1 MANSYIIEAQK
12 LTKVFGQRLV
22 FKNLDFRFENNGIY
36 GIAGANGS
44 GKSTLVKIIA
54 GLLSPSA
61 GKVSHSADE
70 IAIKPAELHNYIGF
84 AAPYLE
90 LYDEFTAW
98 ENLSLFSGIRG
109 IAFDTV
115 RAESLLKE
123 LNIYSRRNDYV
134 KTYSSGM
141 KQRLKFAFAFLH
153 SPRAVIL
160 DEPISNL
167 DSGGKEIVYEIIKK
181 ESRNSIV
188 IIASNEE
195 NDLGL
200 CSSVI
205 VISDYKTE
213 TK

>member
-1 MANSYIIEAQK
+1 MANSYIIEARK
-12 LTKVFGQRLV
+12 LKKVFGRRPV
-22 FKNLDFRFENNGIY
+22 FNNLDFRFENNGIY

-61 GKVSHSADE
+61 GIVSHSVDE
-70 IAIKPAELHNYIGF
+70 TVIKPTELHNHIGF

-90 LYDEFTAW
+90 LYDEFTAM
-98 ENLSLFSGIRG
+98 ENLSLFSEIRG
-109 IAFDTV
+109 IPFDTV
-115 RAESLLKE
+115 RSELLLKE
-123 LNIYSRRNDYV
+123 LDIYSRRNDYV

-141 KQRLKFAFAFLH
+141 KQRLKIIFAFLH
-153 SPRAVIL
+153 SPRVVIL
-160 DEPISNL
+160 DEPVSNL
-167 DSGGKEIVYEIIKK
+167 DSGGKDIVYGIIKR

-205 VISDYKTE
+205 EISDYKTE

>member
-1 MANSYIIEAQK
+1 MANSYIIEAKK
-12 LTKVFGQRLV
+12 LKKAFGQRLV
-22 FKNLDFRFENNGIY
+22 FNNLDFRFEDNGIY

-61 GKVSHSADE
+61 GKLNHSIDE
-70 IAIKPAELHNYIGF
+70 VVIKPEELHNHIGF

-90 LYDEFTAW
+90 LYNEFSAW
-98 ENLSLFSGIRG
+98 ENLSLFSEIRG
-109 IAFDTV
+109 LIFDAV
-115 RAESLLKE
+115 RAELLLKE
-123 LNIYSRRNDYV
+123 LDIYNRRNDYV

-153 SPRAVIL
+153 SPSVVVL
-160 DEPISNL
+160 DEPVSNL
-167 DSGGKEIVYEIIKK
+167 DSGGKEIVYGIIKR

-195 NDLGL
+195 NDLSL
-200 CSSVI
+200 CSSVM
-205 VISDYKTE
+205 VISDYKAE
-213 TK
+213 AK